1 MLLEER
7 KPGLDEKTIKSQTYL
22 CLQKW
27 FTRSVN
33 SNFRTEFEINPL
45 ESDFYRPTSL
55 PSGISWASDLP
66 TPYKF
71 PISSMVG
78 YGYFLEPRNI
88 FWKYV
93 NTEQFTHCVNS
104 SVLSLWSSN
113 QANCLPGLNST
124 RILFSTVF
132 GLVYLLNWLTV
143 CVKISAKTAESSLVN
158 KLYAALGQT
167 LVSSRER
174 SPGTLY
180 FLSTQHSGNFSW
192 LIKWNGPFRLVWTGQ
207 PIFLG
212 EGVAAHLG
220 HQAFRLPLHDVAS
233 HVRVKQLLNWTL
245 YPFGKILVT
254 RKMNTILKSGLYSTF
269 SLIPPLWIKTSK
281 LANKCY
287 FTHTPP
293 QIPVLPKIEF
303 Y

>member
-7 KPGLDEKTIKSQTYL
+7 KPGLDEKTINSQTYL

-27 FTRSVN
+27 FTRSVS

-93 NTEQFTHCVNS
+93 NTELFTHCVNS

-113 QANCLPGLNST
+113 LANCLPGLNST

-132 GLVYLLNWLTV
+132 GLVYWLNWSTV
-143 CVKISAKTAESSLVN
+143 CDKISAKTAESS
-158 KLYAALGQT
+158 
-167 LVSSRER
+167 
-174 SPGTLY
+174 
-180 FLSTQHSGNFSW
+180 W
-192 LIKWNGPFRLVWTGQ
+192 
-207 PIFLG
+207 
-212 EGVAAHLG
+212 
-220 HQAFRLPLHDVAS
+220 
-233 HVRVKQLLNWTL
+233 VK
-245 YPFGKILVT
+245 
-254 RKMNTILKSGLYSTF
+254 
-269 SLIPPLWIKTSK
+269 
-281 LANKCY
+281 
-287 FTHTPP
+287 
-293 QIPVLPKIEF
+293 
-303 Y
+303 